1 MAFKF
6 ETNDAEGAPFELA
19 PGFPFRTFWAV
30 EEGETVAFEVSH
42 PWTALDTYGEADL
55 ARFTITKTEVADPPP
70 PVPDS
75 VSIMR
80 AQLVLDAA
88 GQLDAVDA
96 YMADPATPRAH
107 KIIYAKTDKIWR
119 DSEVL
124 AVIAAVLGYDDDQLD
139 DLFRAAD
146 ALTL

>member
-1 MAFKF
+1 M
-6 ETNDAEGAPFELA
+6 TYYQRLHVSDQTPIGDPGPLPAELDGLA
-19 PGFPFRTFWAV
+19 PESLVDLSWVDSALGYAGQGFV
-30 EEGETVAFEVSH
+30 VA
-42 PWTALDTYGEADL
+42 P
-55 ARFTITKTEVADPPP
+55 DPPPGPP